1 MKSKFYQPV
10 ILIVFCLSFAFMGC
24 GGGSGSGD
32 GGGDGNSGLSYT
44 GATAPAEVDE
54 NNAVD
59 LAAGAFAAGQAGT
72 VMTVSEVSQDS
83 LSANSLRVENFRTL
97 RVPQILGDA
106 ARSMDLGLHLHQ
118 LSLNAE
124 AVYTEKGTEY
134 GPCGGSFSYTVNIND
149 VSGEFDGTFIFSNY
163 CDHGVTISGKTEVE
177 GRANIDSGDIIII
190 TFRFD
195 NLSDGTMTMDGEMS
209 MDFSDV
215 PITCTLN
222 ALLEDKATGKVYWAK
237 NYSLNIYE
245 YPGRI
250 EVEIFGTFYHPYH
263 GHVVVTTEEV
273 FVIYEGDDWPS
284 SGILLMVGANN
295 TRAKLTAIDETTCRV
310 EADTDG
316 DGVYDWDSGP
326 LLWSDYQSFDQI
338 EITSSYVQYRTYSDA
353 AGNRYQ
359 GWVSFLND
367 GRPIEASDIAD
378 IVLKDQNQNEV
389 DISLSDLYYDEYYYG
404 GWNSGD
410 GQIYYSG
417 PYSDTGFS
425 IYFPEATALTEGNYT
440 YEATTMSGRIV
451 SQTLYFPGKLELE
464 AVDAATMA
472 SEWINGDLKLTWTN
486 PDPGGLF
493 EQVRVRL
500 QSGDHL
506 YLTIRLPNTASEV
519 TIPEQW
525 INNVKQLSNA
535 DTMDWIVLFYA
546 IEGTTNNQYARS
558 QSDTKP
564 VEGWDNIIP
573 PGPPGQIQNPGFEEG
588 AAGWVMSRTTGT
600 DCTLTIDSDAYDGA
614 QAAKLTVTNE
624 GYCMLR
630 NSTSIPI
637 NQTGTYR
644 FNSYAKV
651 SGDVDHLTIAIWKS
665 EDPNE
670 PPNTLVDYINPN
682 AFSGDYEL
690 NQLIVDLSAGD
701 YIRLEL
707 GIDNNASGTSSV
719 LFDNLEIVN
728 D

>member
-1 MKSKFYQPV
+1 MRSRFYHPV
-10 ILIVFCLSFAFMGC
+10 ILIIICLFFALMGC

-32 GGGDGNSGLSYT
+32 GGNGGGYT
-44 GATAPAEVDE
+44 GKTAPAEVDE

-59 LAAGAFAAGQAGT
+59 IAAGAFAAGQPGT
-72 VMTVSEVSQDS
+72 VMTGSEASQDYQGATD
-83 LSANSLRVENFRTL
+83 LQVNNFRTL
-97 RVPQILGDA
+97 KVPQILGDA
-106 ARSMDLGLHLHQ
+106 ARSMDLDLHLHQ
-118 LSLNAE
+118 LSLTTD

-134 GPCGGSFSYTVNIND
+134 GSCGGSFSYTVRIND
-149 VSGEFDGTFIFSNY
+149 VSGEFEGTFIFSNY
-163 CDHGVTISGKTEVE
+163 CDHGVTVSGKTEVE
-177 GRANIDSGDIIII
+177 GSADPGSGDIIAI
-190 TFRFD
+190 TFWFD

-215 PITCTLN
+215 PIICTLN
-222 ALLEDKATGKVYWAK
+222 ALLKDKATGKVYWAK

-250 EVEIFGTFYHPYH
+250 EVEIFGTFYHPDH
-263 GHVVVTTEEV
+263 GYVTVSTEER
-273 FVIYEGDDWPS
+273 FIIYDGDDWPS

-295 TRAKLTAIDETTCRV
+295 TRAKLTAIDETTCRI

-316 DGVYDWDSGP
+316 DGVYDWDSGL
-326 LLWSDYQSFDQI
+326 LLWSDYQAFDQI
-338 EITSSYVQYRTYSDA
+338 EIISSYVQYRTYSDA
-353 AGNRYQ
+353 AENRYQ
-359 GWVSFLND
+359 GWVSFLNN
-367 GRPIEASDIAD
+367 GRPIEASDITD
-378 IVLKDQNQNEV
+378 IVLKDQNRNEV
-389 DISLSDLYYDEYYYG
+389 SISLSDLYYDEYYYG

-417 PYSDTGFS
+417 PYTDTGFS

-440 YEATTMSGRIV
+440 YEAITMSGRRL
-451 SQTLYFPGKLELE
+451 SQTQYFPGKLELE
-464 AVDAATMA
+464 AVDSATMA
-472 SEWINGDLKLTWTN
+472 SEWINGDLKLAWTN
-486 PDPGGLF
+486 PDPGGPLD
-493 EQVRVRL
+493 QVRVRL
-500 QSGDHL
+500 QSGDRI

-519 TIPEQW
+519 IIPEQW
-525 INNVKQLSNA
+525 VIKVKQLSNT

-546 IEGTTNNQYARS
+546 NDSTTNNQYARS

-564 VEGWDNIIP
+564 VEGWENIILP
-573 PGPPGQIQNPGFEEG
+573 ITPGQIQNPGFEEG
-588 AAGWVMSRTTGT
+588 ASGWSMAKTLGT
-600 DCTLTIDSDAYDGA
+600 DCTFTLDSDAYEGA

-637 NQTGTYR
+637 NQTGSYR

-651 SGDVDHLTIAIWKS
+651 AGDVDHLTIAIWKS
-665 EDPNE
+665 EDPAE

-690 NQLIVDLSAGD
+690 NQLTVDLSAGD

-719 LFDNLEIVN
+719 LFDNLELVN
-728 D
+728 E